1 MNILHFGINIKEK
14 PSNYINKAVYLL
26 AKAEGMYGWK
36 EKDYD
41 AQRLKASLNYDLNMR
56 YFEALDEN
64 SFNIFLDEK
73 CKKHKFIESFDLN
86 ELSGVE
92 GVYMMVLDKYKQVYI
107 GTSTNI
113 KTRIQNHWYRTKSL
127 ERLIFGDV
135 LTSIM
140 SIDSFGALDTTRIFY
155 IKSNYAYKLEQKI
168 VNSMKGIFLI
178 NRTSGGIGSID
189 TYTNDLKS
197 AKIAVVAGMKKK
209 NLIPFVT
216 LDELRNVLNEKT
228 FQFYLRKYPELNNLT

>member
-1 MNILHFGINIKEK
+1 
-14 PSNYINKAVYLL
+14 
-26 AKAEGMYGWK
+26 
-36 EKDYD
+36 
-41 AQRLKASLNYDLNMR
+41 
-56 YFEALDEN
+56 
-64 SFNIFLDEK
+64 
-73 CKKHKFIESFDLN
+73 
-86 ELSGVE
+86 
-92 GVYMMVLDKYKQVYI
+92 
-107 GTSTNI
+107 
-113 KTRIQNHWYRTKSL
+113 
-127 ERLIFGDV
+127 
-135 LTSIM
+135 M